1 ATGMLLMR
9 RKGQT
14 APFTLITL
22 ILLFG
27 RKKTEQEENKNTAE
41 PLNREPFPVPD
52 IIKKTITSNDVSRSR
67 DRLRLAS
74 LERDIIGDA
83 LTKIYEAETK
93 GQINDSE
100 KNQLLQRYKTDLKRV
115 DGEID
120 THKRTVDLYELESAK
135 DELLKSFQ
143 EKMLEIDLKIS
154 QIRPTVTATSE
165 TITKSP
171 EPPKTETSPTPLV
184 TNPPKERQTKE
195 KPKNKAEERLET
207 IREEVLNTMANP
219 RPRQGRRS
227 RAASRE
233 DCRFNSKEAHH
244 RSRREETRKNLGRTT
259 ANTGRDSSIR
269 LRIDRRE
276 DQKDLRED
284 SSERGRR

>member
-1 ATGMLLMR
+1 MLLLR

-14 APFTLITL
+14 APFTLTTL

-27 RKKTEQEENKNTAE
+27 RKKTEQEENMNTAE
-41 PLNREPFPVPD
+41 PVKREPFPVPD
-52 IIKKTITSNDVSRSR
+52 ILRKTITGNDVSRSR

-120 THKRTVDLYELESAK
+120 THKKTVDLYELESAK
-135 DELLKSFQ
+135 EDLLKSFH

-154 QIRPTVTATSE
+154 QIRPRISVTLEEKTVQTPPLQKTEATAT
-165 TITKSP
+165 TQT
-171 EPPKTETSPTPLV
+171 TSAV
-184 TNPPKERQTKE
+184 KDRQAKER
-195 KPKNKAEERLET
+195 PKNKAEERLET
-207 IREEVLNTMANP
+207 IREEVLKAME
-219 RPRQGRRS
+219 RLEQI
-227 RAASRE
+227 
-233 DCRFNSKEAHH
+233 
-244 RSRREETRKNLGRTT
+244 ETEG
-259 ANTGRDSSIR
+259 
-269 LRIDRRE
+269 
-276 DQKDLRED
+276 
-284 SSERGRR
+284 

>member
-1 ATGMLLMR
+1 MLLLR

-14 APFTLITL
+14 APFTPLTL

-27 RKKTEQEENKNTAE
+27 RKKTGQEETTIAPEPNK
-41 PLNREPFPVPD
+41 REPFPVPD
-52 IIKKTITSNDVSRSR
+52 ILKKTITSSDVSRSR

-83 LTKIYEAETK
+83 LTKIYEAETR

-135 DELLKSFQ
+135 EDLLKSFQ
-143 EKMLEIDLKIS
+143 EKMIEIDLKIS
-154 QIRPTVTATSE
+154 QIRPTI
-165 TITKSP
+165 ITSP
-171 EPPKTETSPTPLV
+171 EPTPKPTESPKTESNPVPLPAD
-184 TNPPKERQTKE
+184 PPKDRPAKE

-207 IREEVLNTMANP
+207 IREEVLKAME
-219 RPRQGRRS
+219 RLEQI
-227 RAASRE
+227 
-233 DCRFNSKEAHH
+233 
-244 RSRREETRKNLGRTT
+244 ETEG
-259 ANTGRDSSIR
+259 
-269 LRIDRRE
+269 
-276 DQKDLRED
+276 
-284 SSERGRR
+284 

>member
-1 ATGMLLMR
+1 MR

-14 APFTLITL
+14 APFTLLTL

-27 RKKTEQEENKNTAE
+27 RKKIEPEENKKPDEQINK
-41 PLNREPFPVPD
+41 EPFPIPD
-52 IIKKTITSNDVSRSR
+52 ILKKTITSTDVSRSR

-83 LTKIYEAETK
+83 LTKIYEAETR
-93 GQINDSE
+93 GQINDNE

-135 DELLKSFQ
+135 EDLLKSFQ

-154 QIRPTVTATSE
+154 QIRPTIISTPDTTPKPA
-165 TITKSP
+165 
-171 EPPKTETSPTPLV
+171 EPPKTETSPNPPIA
-184 TNPPKERQTKE
+184 NPPKERPPKE

-207 IREEVLNTMANP
+207 IREEVLKAME
-219 RPRQGRRS
+219 RLEQI
-227 RAASRE
+227 
-233 DCRFNSKEAHH
+233 
-244 RSRREETRKNLGRTT
+244 ETEG
-259 ANTGRDSSIR
+259 
-269 LRIDRRE
+269 
-276 DQKDLRED
+276 
-284 SSERGRR
+284 

>member
-1 ATGMLLMR
+1 MLLLR

-14 APFTLITL
+14 APFTLTTL

-27 RKKTEQEENKNTAE
+27 RKKTEQEENMNTAE
-41 PLNREPFPVPD
+41 PVKREPFPVPD
-52 IIKKTITSNDVSRSR
+52 ILRKTITGNDVSRSR

-135 DELLKSFQ
+135 EDLLKSFQ

-154 QIRPTVTATSE
+154 QIRPTT
-165 TITKSP
+165 TIAP
-171 EPPKTETSPTPLV
+171 EEKTVQPPPTPKTDPAQTTPTTPA
-184 TNPPKERQTKE
+184 KERPARE

-207 IREEVLNTMANP
+207 IREEVLKAME
-219 RPRQGRRS
+219 RLEQI
-227 RAASRE
+227 
-233 DCRFNSKEAHH
+233 
-244 RSRREETRKNLGRTT
+244 ET
-259 ANTGRDSSIR
+259 
-269 LRIDRRE
+269 E
-276 DQKDLRED
+276 
-284 SSERGRR
+284 